1 MWQMKR
7 RPSGRFLSSFLALLL
22 VITTVLNPLCSVPTY
37 ATENK
42 VSLTYDYVSEKG
54 AYVEPDD
61 SAAELVELLP
71 VEINEPE
78 TLKAGKNYTM
88 TLTLELDDSTDW
100 VTIKTITTSR
110 TGEASP
116 SNASPSNATESDVTT
131 KIEELL
137 SSIRYELT
145 TYGAEFQNVK
155 IKNVGKVLFTNDI
168 YTGMVSIGVI
178 RIDALETNQFPT
190 IFNNKGTFLISG
202 ALKMHPGSCL
212 FVASNA
218 SLSTGNHVGF
228 GANTKVVCCKSIII
242 GDDVRFSWNCQ
253 LFDTDFHFLY
263 NIEKKKHYKRLKEIV
278 IGNNVFIGNGSTI
291 GKGTIIPNGCVISCI
306 SKVSGDYTNDGENL
320 LLIGNPAKII
330 KKGVNMGNSWFPE
343 IENEIAKMLKE

>member
-1 MWQMKR
+1 MNFIRKR
-7 RPSGRFLSSFLALLL
+7 FNNLSYDKKQALRVIKYFFWKINWLKTLWLNLKILPFCDAIKCPIL
-22 VITTVLNPLCSVPTY
+22 V
-37 ATENK
+37 
-42 VSLTYDYVSEKG
+42 
-54 AYVEPDD
+54 AY
-61 SAAELVELLP
+61 
-71 VEINEPE
+71 
-78 TLKAGKNYTM
+78 
-88 TLTLELDDSTDW
+88 
-100 VTIKTITTSR
+100 
-110 TGEASP
+110 
-116 SNASPSNATESDVTT
+116 
-131 KIEELL
+131 
-137 SSIRYELT
+137 
-145 TYGAEFQNVK
+145 NVK